1 MTVQVASNV
10 NTNGSSNGNGAAS
23 KLRVAD
29 LNVFLKQR
37 SPLDSNYPSHAYLT
51 ALRDTATEQI
61 RGLSFPTTRDEEW
74 RFTDLSPIL
83 SLNWDTDL
91 TDTPTVTPAAIE
103 PYQLPEAKTRLV
115 FVNGIYSLVLSAVSA
130 DSGVTVGALS
140 DADTWASVSDKVDAY
155 LGRQQGLEQ
164 SFTTLNA
171 ASFQDAAVV
180 WLERKAIASHPI
192 HILSITT
199 ANEQA
204 PRLTHPRV
212 LVVAEPHS
220 EVTVVEDY
228 IALGKG
234 KYFSNPV
241 TEIYVEENAQV
252 NHVRVQRDGVE
263 AFHIGKTA
271 ISQAQNSR
279 YACHA
284 ISVGG
289 GISRHNLEVFQTGV
303 QTETILN
310 GLSMIA
316 GQQVADTHSLI
327 AYEHPHSMSR
337 QLHKTIVGG
346 SAHAVFNGKVNVPQA
361 AQLTDAGQLNRNLLL
376 SPKGK
381 VDTKPQLEIVAD
393 NVKCTHG
400 ATVSQLKAD
409 EVFYLQSRGIDATRA
424 QNLLIYAFAAEILEG
439 LPIESL
445 KTQLA
450 ESVDGFIQST

>member
-1 MTVQVASNV
+1 MTVKVASGV
-10 NTNGSSNGNGAAS
+10 NTNGASNGNGRS
-23 KLRVAD
+23 PKLTVAD
-29 LNVFLKQR
+29 FNGFLNQR
-37 SPLDSNYPSHAYLT
+37 SPIASDHPAHAKLT
-51 ALRDTATEQI
+51 ASQTEAVEQLKT
-61 RGLSFPTTRDEEW
+61 LSFPTTRDEEW
-74 RFTDLSPIL
+74 RFTNLAPLL
-83 SLNWDTDL
+83 SLDWEETL
-91 TDTPTVTPAAIE
+91 TDHGSVHPSDIE
-103 PYQLPEAKTRLV
+103 AYCLPEAKTRLV
-115 FVNGIYSLVLSAVSA
+115 FVNGVYDASLSTTSAN
-130 DSGVTVGALS
+130 SGITVGALS
-140 DADTWASVSDKVDAY
+140 DQETWALVSEKVDKY

-180 WLERKAIASHPI
+180 WLEKKAIAPHPL

-199 ANEQA
+199 ATNSA

-220 EVTVVEDY
+220 DVTLVEDY
-228 IALGKG
+228 IALGNG
-234 KYFSNPV
+234 SYFANPV
-241 TEIYVEENAQV
+241 TEIYVEENAHV
-252 NHVRVQRDGVE
+252 NHIRVQRDGVE

-271 ISQAQNSR
+271 VSQAQNSH

-289 GISRHNLEVFQTGV
+289 RISRHNLEIFQLGV

-327 AYEHPHSMSR
+327 AYEHPYSMSR

-409 EVFYLQSRGIDATRA
+409 EVFYLQSRGIDASRA

-445 KTQLA
+445 KEQLVQ
-450 ESVDGFIQST
+450 SVDGFIQTS

>member
-1 MTVQVASNV
+1 MTVQVASDV
-10 NTNGSSNGNGAAS
+10 NTNGSRNGSGP
-23 KLRVAD
+23 KLTVAD

-37 SPLDSNYPSHAYLT
+37 SPLLEAHPAHATLT
-51 ALRDTATEQI
+51 NIRATATDQL
-61 RGLSFPTTRDEEW
+61 RTLSFPTTRDEEW
-74 RFTDLSPIL
+74 RFTDLSSLL
-83 SLNWDTDL
+83 SVNWDAAL
-91 TDTPTVTPAAIE
+91 TDDVKVNQAQLE
-103 PYQLPEAKTRLV
+103 PYQLPEANSRLV
-115 FVNGIYSLVLSAVSA
+115 FVNGTYRADLSSVVA
-130 DSGVTVGALS
+130 DAGVTIGALS
-140 DADTWASVSDKVDAY
+140 DGDTWASVGGKVEKY
-155 LGRQQGLEQ
+155 LGCQQGLEK
-164 SFTTLNA
+164 SFTTLNTS
-171 ASFQDAAVV
+171 SFDDAAVV
-180 WLERKAIASHPI
+180 WVEKKAIASHPI

-199 ANEQA
+199 AQENA
-204 PRLTHPRV
+204 PRLTHPRI

-220 EVTVVEDY
+220 EVTLVEDY
-228 IALGKG
+228 IALGDG
-234 KYFSNPV
+234 QYFSNPV
-241 TEIYVEENAQV
+241 TEIYVEENAHV
-252 NHVRVQRDGVE
+252 NNIRVQRDGVE

-271 ISQAQNSR
+271 VSQAQNSH

-284 ISVGG
+284 ISLGSR
-289 GISRHNLEVFQTGV
+289 ISRHNLEIFQTGV

-337 QLHKTIVGG
+337 QLHKTIVDGA
-346 SAHAVFNGKVNVPQA
+346 AHAVFNGKVNVPQA

-445 KTQLA
+445 KAQLA
-450 ESVDGFIQST
+450 QNVEGFIQST